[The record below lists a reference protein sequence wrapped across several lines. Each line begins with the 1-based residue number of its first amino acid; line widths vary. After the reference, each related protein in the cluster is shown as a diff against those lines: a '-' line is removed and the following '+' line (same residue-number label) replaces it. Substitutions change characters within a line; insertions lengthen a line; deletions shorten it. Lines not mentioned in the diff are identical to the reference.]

1 MNTIETQSTNYLKG
15 FSFSDK
21 IDQKLSFPNIFH
33 SPNKSKISKY
43 NIRVLSLH
51 KDKTKPRPKELSPP
65 ITHRYIYRP
74 KYYLNMVSLLTLEDK
89 INDIL
94 KSELEIKKQKEKIDK
109 NKMIKLLRLGLYKK
123 KENDEKDNTNNEKNE
138 NNDKGV
144 NIILEKEKENE
155 ENLEKFENENIEK
168 EKKLEKNY
176 HEKLQN
182 YEQIKK
188 VCHNIN
194 KNINRINNKIED
206 EQFET
211 NVLNKYGEE
220 FDKNFKKKLSHDID
234 EKNNKDNNNL
244 NSDNDTNRKKDKQFE
259 ELNKLIIFRQQRE
272 DKKKFLKESIFEKEK
287 MKAELEKDLLTNKE
301 KCVQA
306 KKDLL
311 NIKKKLIN
319 NYHLKLYEGLN
330 FHNEG
335 LSSIIKNIWNLGLN
349 VDINFMPT
357 YLDNLSIDFLFQRT
371 RRSIEISN
379 LRKIIKDNENELISY
394 LKEWKL
400 NNNEINNE
408 LNKISNI
415 GFYNKND
422 EHKNTMTLTNEK
434 ELFKTNISEI
444 SISYLDAYPKTK
456 QFMIDYKKNHP
467 QIFQKDMP
475 EQEIKNIK
483 YKDLGIPV
491 KILEKNKKIEKLKY
505 TLNMKIE
512 QNKQSDKNE
521 VKRLIKEFNKNNYQ
535 KKYKVNIEMLF
546 GALFGDKKNEM
557 LIYYSKLEKEIR
569 DHTKTIQFHTK
580 YKFS

>member
-1 MNTIETQSTNYLKG
+1 
-15 FSFSDK
+15 
-21 IDQKLSFPNIFH
+21 
-33 SPNKSKISKY
+33 
-43 NIRVLSLH
+43 
-51 KDKTKPRPKELSPP
+51 
-65 ITHRYIYRP
+65 
-74 KYYLNMVSLLTLEDK
+74 
-89 INDIL
+89 
-94 KSELEIKKQKEKIDK
+94 
-109 NKMIKLLRLGLYKK
+109 
-123 KENDEKDNTNNEKNE
+123 
-138 NNDKGV
+138 
-144 NIILEKEKENE
+144 
-155 ENLEKFENENIEK
+155 
-168 EKKLEKNY
+168 
-176 HEKLQN
+176 
-182 YEQIKK
+182 
-188 VCHNIN
+188 
-194 KNINRINNKIED
+194 
-206 EQFET
+206 
-211 NVLNKYGEE
+211 
-220 FDKNFKKKLSHDID
+220 
-234 EKNNKDNNNL
+234 
-244 NSDNDTNRKKDKQFE
+244 
-259 ELNKLIIFRQQRE
+259 
-272 DKKKFLKESIFEKEK
+272 
-287 MKAELEKDLLTNKE
+287 
-301 KCVQA
+301 
-306 KKDLL
+306 
-311 NIKKKLIN
+311 
-319 NYHLKLYEGLN
+319 
-330 FHNEG
+330 
-335 LSSIIKNIWNLGLN
+335 
-349 VDINFMPT
+349 MPT

-521 VKRLIKEFNKNNYQ
+521 VKRLLKEFNKNNYQ

>member
-1 MNTIETQSTNYLKG
+1 MRMNTIETQSTNYLKG

-74 KYYLNMVSLLTLEDK
+74 KHYLNMVSLLTLEDK

-287 MKAELEKDLLTNKE
+287 IKEELEKDLLTNKE

-357 YLDNLSIDFLFQRT
+357 YLDNLCIDFLFQRT

-521 VKRLIKEFNKNNYQ
+521 VKRLLKEFNKNNYQ

-546 GALFGDKKNEM
+546 GALFGDKKFIFNLQE
-557 LIYYSKLEKEIR
+557 S
-569 DHTKTIQFHTK
+569 
-580 YKFS
+580 SC

>member
-1 MNTIETQSTNYLKG
+1 M
-15 FSFSDK
+15 
-21 IDQKLSFPNIFH
+21 
-33 SPNKSKISKY
+33 
-43 NIRVLSLH
+43 
-51 KDKTKPRPKELSPP
+51 
-65 ITHRYIYRP
+65 
-74 KYYLNMVSLLTLEDK
+74 
-89 INDIL
+89 
-94 KSELEIKKQKEKIDK
+94 
-109 NKMIKLLRLGLYKK
+109 
-123 KENDEKDNTNNEKNE
+123 
-138 NNDKGV
+138 
-144 NIILEKEKENE
+144 
-155 ENLEKFENENIEK
+155 
-168 EKKLEKNY
+168 
-176 HEKLQN
+176 
-182 YEQIKK
+182 
-188 VCHNIN
+188 
-194 KNINRINNKIED
+194 
-206 EQFET
+206 
-211 NVLNKYGEE
+211 
-220 FDKNFKKKLSHDID
+220 
-234 EKNNKDNNNL
+234 
-244 NSDNDTNRKKDKQFE
+244 
-259 ELNKLIIFRQQRE
+259 
-272 DKKKFLKESIFEKEK
+272 KESIFEKEK
-287 MKAELEKDLLTNKE
+287 IKEELEKDLLTNKE

-456 QFMIDYKKNHP
+456 QFMIDYKKNNP

-521 VKRLIKEFNKNNYQ
+521 VKRLLKEFNKNNYQ